1 MSDYED
7 ADYFDN
13 DYAGGDTYGGDSD
26 NEYGGGGGGF
36 GGRDDGRDDGS
47 DDEGVRAGG
56 FGGRRSGDYD
66 DGEADDNSPK
76 KGTKKDDIFEES
88 MNDDEQFV
96 PPSFSEMQQVSVRGK
111 LLNPRNRADAILIEI
126 YNVLKDTFDV
136 DDQETLNSILEQLE
150 NLPNMIYYNPKYLA
164 SATYYM
170 RINKVLKKKTLGD
183 FAEKHDLNCTPLVRY
198 ATIVSTATPF

>member
-7 ADYFDN
+7 ADFDN
-13 DYAGGDTYGGDSD
+13 DYAGGAGGDTYGGDSD
-26 NEYGGGGGGF
+26 NEYGGGF
-36 GGRDDGRDDGS
+36 GGRGRGDDGS
-47 DDEGVRAGG
+47 DDEGVR
-56 FGGRRSGDYD
+56 GGRGRRAGDYGDGD
-66 DGEADDNSPK
+66 DDSPK
-76 KGTKKDDIFEES
+76 KGGKKDDIFEES
-88 MNDDEQFV
+88 MHDDEQFV

-126 YNVLKDTFDV
+126 YNVLKDTFNV
-136 DDQETLNSILEQLE
+136 DDQETLNSFLEQLE

-183 FAEKHDLNCTPLVRY
+183 FAEKHDLNCAPLVRY
-198 ATIVSTATPF
+198 STIVSTATTTE